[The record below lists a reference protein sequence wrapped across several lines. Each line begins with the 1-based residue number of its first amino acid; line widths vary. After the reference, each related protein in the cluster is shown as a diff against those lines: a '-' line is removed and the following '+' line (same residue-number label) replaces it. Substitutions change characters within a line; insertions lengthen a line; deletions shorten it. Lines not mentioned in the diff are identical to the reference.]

1 MRYGSTL
8 LIGCGLLG
16 LLATSGVRA
25 QDTLASPFSE
35 YFRLSA
41 GLLSAS
47 SETELRL
54 DGDDGTPGTAV
65 SGEDDLG
72 LRDKSNMGDV
82 EMEIRIRERHR
93 LRLNYFRIDRSAVQ
107 TIDRDIQFGDDLFE
121 AGDEVESR
129 LDWREFSITY
139 GYTFLR
145 RERFEVYG
153 TFGLHLTE
161 VSAAGEVD
169 ADDIREKENG
179 VFPIPAIGAGTLVRI
194 SDRFHFEARGDY
206 LQVSYEEIEG
216 TMLDLRG
223 SVVYRFNRNL
233 ALGGAYVFTQ
243 REAMSEE
250 VGESGSFDLRHSGP
264 ELFLRITF

>member
-1 MRYGSTL
+1 MRDGSA
-8 LIGCGLLG
+8 
-16 LLATSGVRA
+16 LLASCALVGVLATQGARA
-25 QDTLASPFSE
+25 QEPLMSPTE
-35 YFRLSA
+35 DYFRLTA
-41 GLLSAS
+41 GLLSAG

-54 DGDDGTPGTAV
+54 DADDGTQGTVV

-72 LRDKSNMGDV
+72 LRDKSDMGDV

-107 TIDRDIQFGDDLFE
+107 TIDRDIQFGDDLFD
-121 AGDEVESR
+121 AGDQVESR

-145 RERFEVYG
+145 RERFEIYG

-169 ADDIREKENG
+169 ADDIREEENG

-194 SDRFHFEARGDY
+194 SDRFHFEGRVDY
-206 LQVSYEEIEG
+206 LDVSYEDIEG
-216 TMLDLRG
+216 TLLDLRG

-243 REAMSEE
+243 REATSEE
-250 VGESGSFDLRHSGP
+250 IGESGLFDLRHSGP

>member
-1 MRYGSTL
+1 MRDGSTWVMT
-8 LIGCGLLG
+8 CMLLG
-16 LLATSGVRA
+16 VLTTPSAHA
-25 QDTLASPFSE
+25 QETISSPFAD

-47 SETELRL
+47 AETEMRL
-54 DGDDGTPGTAV
+54 DADDGTLGTVV

-72 LRDKSNMGDV
+72 LRDKSEMGDV

-93 LRLNYFRIDRSAVQ
+93 LRLNYFRIDRSAVA
-107 TIDRDIQFGDDLFE
+107 TIDRDIQFGNDLFD
-121 AGDEVESR
+121 AGDQVESR

-145 RERFEVYG
+145 RERYEIYG

-169 ADDIREKENG
+169 ADDVREEENG
-179 VFPIPAIGAGTLVRI
+179 TFPIPAIGVGTLIRF
-194 SDRFHFEARGDY
+194 SDRFHFEGRVDY
-206 LQVSYEEIEG
+206 LQVSYQDIEG
-216 TMLDLRG
+216 TMLDFRG

-233 ALGGAYVFTQ
+233 AVGGAYVLTQ
-243 REAMSEE
+243 REATSED
-250 VGESGSFDLRHSGP
+250 VGDSGFFDLQHSGP
-264 ELFLRITF
+264 ELFLRVTF